1 MEGVLQMSYHH
12 PDSVEEA
19 ILQAARDEQKI
30 RGLSDQATLVAILKA
45 ANYYTDCIEEQ
56 EINKDSWKVSE

>member
-1 MEGVLQMSYHH
+1 MSYYH

-19 ILQAARDEQKI
+19 ILRAARDEQEI

-45 ANYYTDCIEEQ
+45 ANYYTDCIEVQ
-56 EINKDSWKVSE
+56 EASK

>member
-1 MEGVLQMSYHH
+1 MSYYH

-19 ILQAARDEQKI
+19 ILRAARDEQEI

-45 ANYYTDCIEEQ
+45 ANYYTDCIEVQ
-56 EINKDSWKVSE
+56 GASK

>member
-1 MEGVLQMSYHH
+1 MSYHH

-45 ANYYTDCIEEQ
+45 AEYYTTCIEEQ
-56 EINKDSWKVSE
+56 ETSK

>member
-1 MEGVLQMSYHH
+1 MSYYH

-19 ILQAARDEQKI
+19 ILQTARDEQKI

-45 ANYYTDCIEEQ
+45 ANYYTTCIEEQ
-56 EINKDSWKVSE
+56 ETSK